1 MARIEV
7 ASEFTTLAQD
17 ISSTT
22 LVVSQYEFSFWIISR
37 DQEEYILKIYY
48 KNKLKK
54 KKKISCHK
62 NLDLAKGRVNQVWV
76 ENKSS

>member
-1 MARIEV
+1 MVRHGFILPIGETFFRMARIEV

-54 KKKISCHK
+54 KKKKFMS
-62 NLDLAKGRVNQVWV
+62 
-76 ENKSS
+76 